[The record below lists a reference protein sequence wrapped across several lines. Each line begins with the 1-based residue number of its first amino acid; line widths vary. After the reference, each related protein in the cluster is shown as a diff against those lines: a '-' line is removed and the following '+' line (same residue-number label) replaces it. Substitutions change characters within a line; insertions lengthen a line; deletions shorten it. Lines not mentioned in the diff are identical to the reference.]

1 MPYNPKIHFIPP
13 LPPKREKR
21 VGIYCRVSS
30 NSAEQL
36 KSLTAQVS
44 ALTRLTAAI
53 PQWLLSDIYID
64 IASSKTGSSRKE
76 FARMLEDCQSNNLD
90 IILTKSISRFG
101 RDTVDTLEALNQLKT
116 LRVRVIFEQE
126 SLDTANT
133 DSDLMISII
142 ESVAQAENESR
153 SDNIRWGI
161 KQRAA
166 QGTSKL
172 YNRKCYGYTNDVDGN
187 LIIDGTEAK
196 NVQLIFDLYL
206 QGESILGIIA
216 ELERLEI
223 KSPTGKDKWSKRT
236 IDVMLSNEKY
246 IGDALLQ
253 KTYTVDFLTKKRV
266 VNNGIVPQYYVENSH
281 EAIIPREIFMQVQ
294 EELVRRSRGH
304 ISTSG
309 KKRNFSANHVF
320 SQIIFCGECGEI
332 YRRVHWNNRGKKSI
346 VWRCIS
352 RLENTGLA
360 CHSRTV
366 QEDMIGLATVD
377 AINKLLGQKDD
388 FLITLKENI
397 ETVISET
404 DNNLVYEI
412 DKRLEELQKDLLRL
426 ANSKEDYNDIA
437 DEIYRLR
444 DERHKVLAEEAGKK
458 GSKQRLE
465 EMVDFLNEQPTL
477 LEEYDEQL
485 VKKLIEKITVYDDK
499 LTIEFKSGVEIDI
512 EI

>member
-172 YNRKCYGYTNDVDGN
+172 YNRKCYGYYNDEDGN
-187 LIIDGTEAK
+187 LVINEEEAK
-196 NVQLIFDLYL
+196 NVRLIYNLYL
-206 QGESILGIIA
+206 QGKSVLGIVKD
-216 ELERLEI
+216 LERLGI
-223 KSPTGKDKWSKRT
+223 KSPTGKSTWPKRT

-246 IGDALLQ
+246 TGTVRLLDNGKHDSYYQ
-253 KTYTVDFLTKKRV
+253 AE
-266 VNNGIVPQYYVENSH
+266 NNNPAIV
-281 EAIIPREIFMQVQ
+281 
-294 EELVRRSRGH
+294 
-304 ISTSG
+304 
-309 KKRNFSANHVF
+309 
-320 SQIIFCGECGEI
+320 
-332 YRRVHWNNRGKKSI
+332 
-346 VWRCIS
+346 
-352 RLENTGLA
+352 
-360 CHSRTV
+360 
-366 QEDMIGLATVD
+366 
-377 AINKLLGQKDD
+377 
-388 FLITLKENI
+388 
-397 ETVISET
+397 
-404 DNNLVYEI
+404 
-412 DKRLEELQKDLLRL
+412 
-426 ANSKEDYNDIA
+426 SKETFQAVQIEKQHRSNVIE
-437 DEIYRLR
+437 DE
-444 DERHKVLAEEAGKK
+444 K
-458 GSKQRLE
+458 GSKRKS
-465 EMVDFLNEQPTL
+465 
-477 LEEYDEQL
+477 
-485 VKKLIEKITVYDDK
+485 KKYSSKK
-499 LTIEFKSGVEIDI
+499 
-512 EI
+512 